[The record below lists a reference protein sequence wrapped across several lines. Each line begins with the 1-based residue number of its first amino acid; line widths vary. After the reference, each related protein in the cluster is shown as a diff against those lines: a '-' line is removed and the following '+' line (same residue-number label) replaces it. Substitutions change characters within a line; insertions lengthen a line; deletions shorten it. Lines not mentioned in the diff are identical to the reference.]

1 MNSVKLIGVTKP
13 TLKVE
18 DDLNM
23 SAEGLIAYCARVSN
37 PANQDNPDSEK
48 LLKYLVKNKHWSPFE
63 MVHIVME
70 IQTTRDIGRQI
81 LRHRSFSF
89 QEFSQRYAEVQEMS
103 EPREARLQD
112 TKNRQNSIET
122 DNNDLQN
129 SWNLVQ
135 NEMLLAAKTY
145 YDWAIKNGIAKE
157 LARAV
162 LPEGLTMSR
171 MYMSGSL
178 RSWIHYCELRMA
190 NGTQKEHRELATQ
203 CWNIITEQFPSLKNV
218 LENNQ

>member
-1 MNSVKLIGVTKP
+1 LIGVTKP

-37 PANQDNPDSEK
+37 PANQDNPDSER

-70 IQTTRDIGRQI
+70 INTTRDIARQI

-89 QEFSQRYAEVQEMS
+89 QEFSQRYAAVTEMS
-103 EPREARLQD
+103 QPRETRLQD

-122 DNNDLQN
+122 DDKMMQDNWTIIQAELMIQTKSAYN
-129 SWNLVQ
+129 
-135 NEMLLAAKTY
+135 
-145 YDWAIKNGIAKE
+145 WAIENGIAKE
-157 LARAV
+157 VARSV

-178 RSWIHYCELRMA
+178 RSWIHYCELRMS
-190 NGTQKEHRELATQ
+190 NGTQKEHRLIAEQ
-203 CWNIITEQFPSLKNV
+203 CWNVIVEQFPSLKNV

>member
-1 MNSVKLIGVTKP
+1 MRRLHVTQTVSHKGHAFHIHTKP
-13 TLKVE
+13 VGHL
-18 DDLNM
+18 LNQAWQWL
-23 SAEGLIAYCARVSN
+23 S
-37 PANQDNPDSEK
+37 
-48 LLKYLVKNKHWSPFE
+48 
-63 MVHIVME
+63 
-70 IQTTRDIGRQI
+70 TRAGI
-81 LRHRSFSF
+81 F
-89 QEFSQRYAEVQEMS
+89 
-103 EPREARLQD
+103 
-112 TKNRQNSIET
+112 NR
-122 DNNDLQN
+122 
-129 SWNLVQ
+129 
-135 NEMLLAAKTY
+135 M
-145 YDWAIKNGIAKE
+145 WAIKNGIAKE